1 MTYLLDVIL
10 EAFRA
15 LGGGPWLGVAI
26 SIALW
31 CVLSFVAAITLGR
44 MIRRADRLAGIYDEA
59 LHRDHD
65 ELVMSDAEL
74 AYGPFVPASVARE
87 RREPTRSG
95 PFAIEGKAASPYRS
109 RAAGGRR

>member
-1 MTYLLDVIL
+1 MTDVLDLAL

-15 LGGGPWLGVAI
+15 LRGGPWLGIAV

-31 CVLSFVAAITLGR
+31 CALSFVAAVLLGR

-59 LHRDHD
+59 ALRDP
-65 ELVMSDAEL
+65 EPVLGDADL
-74 AYGPFVPASVARE
+74 AYGPFTPAGVLRE

-95 PFAIEGKAASPYRS
+95 PFAIERNAASSYRS
-109 RAAGGRR
+109 RAAGDER